1 MACRFHLAVEAVEDR
16 IHSRLARLTR
26 AIANSHIFTKLIA
39 VYAIIMLVPALG
51 IAFAASRSV
60 QASVSREVEESYRHV
75 VRQVAA
81 NIEARLDVARN
92 VAESIAFNHRVRSF
106 LTIPFSMSAYTL
118 NVYMNQVALLVNNAL
133 SFHTGN
139 LYKATIYMENE
150 TIPEHWRMFLHASRL
165 ELLPWYQE
173 FLASEASGG
182 HVYPNVADHV
192 PLHREADLRRV
203 FTWIRRIHTV
213 DGRYLGI
220 VSLDILE
227 RDMFEPLHD
236 ASDVDR
242 RFVIVDEAGEVIYG
256 PAGPVV
262 ETGMPGAL
270 TIIEPIQGLGL
281 SVRADLPLAALTQRT
296 ARATRTMV
304 FLTLI
309 GFVLSVGLAYVVL
322 RIMFGTVNTMIAAMH
337 TVAGGDLSVRVPVR
351 GTDEL
356 GQMARDFNY
365 LIERINVLV
374 NRVVIEERGKQEAQ
388 LAALQYQIN
397 PHFVYN
403 TIDLFRMTLELDG
416 NYETADAITSFGKMV
431 RYTMAGDT
439 MYAPLQAELDH
450 VRHFVALQRIRHGD
464 RVSLTVACPPEISG
478 RRVMKLVLQPIV
490 ENCVIHGLPPDDSPL
505 TITIRVSSRGADTE
519 VRITDDGVG
528 MPEGRLQALRRDVS
542 CREVTF
548 SADDRTSTG
557 IGLAN
562 IAGRLRLFYGSS
574 ASFEIC
580 SNQNAGTT
588 VTVTFPASHG

>member
-1 MACRFHLAVEAVEDR
+1 MRSRIARF
-16 IHSRLARLTR
+16 TR

-39 VYAIIMLVPALG
+39 VYAIIMLVPTLG

-81 NIEARLDVARN
+81 NIGTRLDVARN
-92 VAESIAFNHRVRSF
+92 VGQSIAFNHRVRSF
-106 LTIPFSMSAYTL
+106 LTIPFSMNAYTL

-165 ELLPWYQE
+165 EVLPWYQE
-173 FLASEASGG
+173 FIASEVSVG

-192 PLHREADLRRV
+192 PLHGDRDHRRV
-203 FTWIRRIHTV
+203 LTWIQRIHTV
-213 DGRYLGI
+213 DGKYLGI
-220 VSLDILE
+220 VTLDILE
-227 RDMFEPLHD
+227 RDVFEPLHE

-242 RFVIVDEAGEVIYG
+242 RFVIVNGAGDAVYG
-256 PAGPVV
+256 PSGSVVGAGI
-262 ETGMPGAL
+262 PGAL
-270 TIIEPIQGLGL
+270 TIIEPIPGLGL
-281 SVRADLPLAALTQRT
+281 SVRADLPLASLTQRT
-296 ARATRTMV
+296 ARAARTMV
-304 FLTLI
+304 LLTLV
-309 GFVLSVGLAYVVL
+309 GFALSVGLAFVVL
-322 RIMFGTVNTMIAAMH
+322 RIMFGKVNTMIAAMH
-337 TVAGGDLSVRVPVR
+337 TVAGGDLSVRVPV
-351 GTDEL
+351 GGNDEL

-365 LIERINVLV
+365 LIERINALV

-416 NYETADAITSFGKMV
+416 AYETADAITSFGKMV

-439 MYAPLQAELDH
+439 MYAPLEAELDH
-450 VRHFVALQRIRHGD
+450 VRNFVALQRIRHGD
-464 RVSLTVACPPEISG
+464 RIRLDITRPPDILG
-478 RRVMKLVLQPIV
+478 RRIMKLVLQPIV
-490 ENCVIHGLPPDDSPL
+490 ENCVIHGMPADGSPL
-505 TITIRVSSRGADTE
+505 TIRIRVSPQGSDTI

-528 MPEGRLQALRRDVS
+528 IPKERLHALLRSVS
-542 CREVTF
+542 CREMTF
-548 SADDRTSTG
+548 SAHDRTSTG

-574 ASFEIC
+574 SSFEIC
-580 SNQNAGTT
+580 SDHRTGTT
-588 VTVTFPASHG
+588 VTVTFPEPNG